1 MSNRATF
8 LHLTDAHVSQAGVP
22 LDRDDLKVVI
32 PAIAPGRRED
42 ALEQLLA
49 RLAENL
55 KAEARP
61 VDAVIFS
68 GDAQHQGAPGGHE
81 LVFELLIKHLGPV
94 GVRSERIVA
103 TPGNHD
109 VPRDTP
115 PGSAERYADF
125 CKVWSDAGCVVPW
138 LDGIDP
144 WPLPR
149 DRMARHRLL
158 AADRSWAIF
167 PINTSNWSHVS
178 SVLPEPLK
186 DVWDAIPD
194 EMAKGDAERASRLR
208 EQLQSLARYD
218 MARVSERQLETLR
231 AIVADTPAPSRGRQL
246 RIAAMHHHLRSPTLR
261 EELKPFAD
269 MSNLEQVR
277 AFLRDSGM
285 DVVVHGHK
293 HEYATY
299 FDHIYGDDGEEA
311 RRTLVVSGATFEV
324 GREKEAM
331 RLLTVDGVPHTPEVT
346 IHPLPLPRAGANWR
360 PGIAVV
366 RRLWVQK
373 SKPGDPVAVVPSTPI
388 MIEGSDVDEV
398 YVRACAAASSDASRG
413 TLIVHLDLPE
423 DSSSKLPL
431 PAGYPLPETMRGDER
446 DEWLRDLVDWW
457 QRDRSQLDHRIPYIH
472 GARLRRYGGKIDQ
485 IKRIIDLLKT
495 KESTRAVAVLIDPF
509 RDFNPAPGKEEFAS
523 FCLVEFRRRRKAD
536 AAIVVDAIAFYR
548 AQEFERWWPV
558 NIAELRF
565 LQQEIGLACGFKPG
579 RITTV
584 AADARTIARSPT
596 QVAMPLIDRLL
607 DQAPE
612 KLHLLADA
620 LVRRSVRNDRQRA
633 AVASWREAL
642 AELRNAA
649 NAAYNHDGIP
659 IAIEGL
665 RALAAYV
672 EAGAE
677 ATDTKATD
685 IVATLRDLA
694 DQNEGYELSKR
705 ETEDF
710 KRWSRGALQRV
721 TDLEAI
727 TDERTKRSA
736 EACGVDE

>member
-1 MSNRATF
+1 MSNRAIF
-8 LHLTDAHVSQAGVP
+8 LHLTDAHVSEAGVP
-22 LDRDDLKVVI
+22 LERDDRKVVI
-32 PAIAPGRRED
+32 PGVAPGRRED
-42 ALEQLLA
+42 ALDQLLA

-55 KAEARP
+55 KEEGRP
-61 VDAVIFS
+61 VDALIFS
-68 GDAQHQGAPGGHE
+68 GDAQHQGAAGGHE
-81 LVFELLIKHLGPV
+81 RVFELLMRHLGPV
-94 GVRSERIVA
+94 GVTPGRIVA

-125 CKVWSDAGCVVPW
+125 CRVWSDAGCIVPW
-138 LDGIDP
+138 LDGIDA
-144 WPLPR
+144 WPLPPH
-149 DRMARHRLL
+149 RMDRHRLV

-178 SVLPEPLK
+178 SVLPEPLR
-186 DVWDAIPD
+186 DVWDAIPE
-194 EMAKGDAERASRLR
+194 EMAKGDAGRASRLR
-208 EQLQSLARYD
+208 DQLQSLARYD

-231 AIVADTPAPSRGRQL
+231 AIVADTAVPSRGRQL
-246 RIAAMHHHLRSPTLR
+246 RMAAMHHHLRSPSLR

-293 HEYATY
+293 HEYAAY
-299 FDHIYGDDGEEA
+299 FDHIYDDAGEEA
-311 RRTLVVSGATFEV
+311 RRTLVISGATFDA

-331 RLLTVDGVPHTPEVT
+331 RLLTVEGVPYTPEVT
-346 IHPLPLPRAGANWR
+346 IRPLPLPRAGAKWQ
-360 PGIAVV
+360 PGQPIV
-366 RRLWVQK
+366 RRLWIQK
-373 SKPGDPVAVVPSTPI
+373 SRSADPVAVVPSAPI
-388 MIEGSDVDEV
+388 TVEGSDIDEV
-398 YVRACAAASSDASRG
+398 YVRACAAANSDASRG
-413 TLIVHLDLPE
+413 ILIVHLELP
-423 DSSSKLPL
+423 DDDGSKLPL
-431 PAGYPLPETMRGDER
+431 PAGYPLPEAMGGDER

-457 QRDRSQLDHRIPYIH
+457 QRDRSQLEHRIPYIH

-485 IKRIIDLLKT
+485 IKRIIDLLKE
-495 KESTRAVAVLIDPF
+495 KESTRAVAVLVDPF
-509 RDFNPAPGKEEFAS
+509 RDFNPAPAKEEFAS
-523 FCLVEFRRRRKAD
+523 FCLVEFRRRNGSGG
-536 AAIVVDAIAFYR
+536 AIVVDAIAFYR
-548 AQEFERWWPV
+548 AQEFARWWPV
-558 NIAELRF
+558 NIAELRL
-565 LQQEIGLACGFKPG
+565 LQREIGEACGFRPG

-642 AELRNAA
+642 GELRIAA
-649 NAAYNHDGIP
+649 NATYNTDGIP

-672 EAGAE
+672 EVGAD
-677 ATDTKATD
+677 AADTKAAD
-685 IVATLRDLA
+685 IVTTLRDLA
-694 DQNEGYELSKR
+694 DQNEGYERSKR
-705 ETEDF
+705 EPEDF
-710 KRWSRGALQRV
+710 RRWSRGALQRV
-721 TDLEAI
+721 AELEAV
-727 TDERTKRSA
+727 TEERTR
-736 EACGVDE
+736 